1 MEPGRV
7 WAAWCELGC
16 GNIQRVWGRKAMRSP
31 SHASHTQGFLFSFIT
46 CCFRTSFFRTF
57 HMLTTCVAWSLH
69 PRDPSAYWEE
79 GIWHLLP
86 VLPLFFFRLSTDSF
100 FSALPSG
107 PRGSP
112 RRGMRKLWLGLGKE
126 RLRWSHVFWML
137 GSCWEPFLLETEVVL
152 IVSLLCNKPPWNWLA
167 LKLL

>member
-1 MEPGRV
+1 MV
-7 WAAWCELGC
+7 WAWMWKHPEGLREESSEEPTSCLSYSG
-16 GNIQRVWGRKAMRSP
+16 
-31 SHASHTQGFLFSFIT
+31 FSFLLYHMPFPNLLFQNFPHADDL
-46 CCFRTSFFRTF
+46 CCLVSASKR
-57 HMLTTCVAWSLH
+57 LLCVT
-69 PRDPSAYWEE
+69 SAYQEE

-86 VLPLFFFRLSTDSF
+86 VLPLFFFRLSLILF

-112 RRGMRKLWLGLGKE
+112 RRWMRKLWLGLGKK

-137 GSCWEPFLLETEVVL
+137 GSRWELFLLETEVVL

-167 LKLL
+167 LKL